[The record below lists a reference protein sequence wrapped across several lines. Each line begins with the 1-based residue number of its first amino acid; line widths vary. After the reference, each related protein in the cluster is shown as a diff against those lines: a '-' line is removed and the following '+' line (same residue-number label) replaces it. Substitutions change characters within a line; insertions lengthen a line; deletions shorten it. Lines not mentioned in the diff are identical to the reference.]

1 MIQVKPFEKLP
12 SEENPVEILL
22 VEDSP
27 SDAKLTLRSLL
38 KSGVVNRIDHVKDG
52 QAALDYLFCVGRYA
66 DRNPALSPRMVL
78 LDIKLPKVDGLQV
91 LERIRSD
98 PRTTNLPVVIL
109 TSSKQERDI
118 ARGYALRA
126 NSYIVKPVDF
136 AQFAE
141 AVKSLGMYWLLLN
154 TPASARAQSVPAPES
169 PPDHKMG

>member
-1 MIQVKPFEKLP
+1 MIQQKPVETLLADDT
-12 SEENPVEILL
+12 SVEILL
-22 VEDSP
+22 VEDSQ
-27 SDAKLTLRSLL
+27 SDAKLTLRSLF
-38 KSGVVNRIDHVKDG
+38 KSGLVNRIEHVKDG

-66 DRNPALSPRMVL
+66 DRNPAFSPKMVL

-109 TSSKQERDI
+109 TSSNQERDI

-136 AQFAE
+136 AQFAD
-141 AVKSLGMYWLLLN
+141 AVKNLGMYWLLIN
-154 TPASARAQSVPAPES
+154 TPPSGRSRSVTATVSS
-169 PPDHKMG
+169 PIND